1 VLSFDTTHTLTGRL
15 LQAEADAET
24 RGWGR
29 PPVLL
34 MLHDQPYS
42 PPGSP
47 NRLRR
52 MRVLSY
58 TLDPGDIAEHTTGLP
73 AVLHNLAEHLT
84 NPDPDMRACTA
95 MPAGRGADLD
105 ADRGPHAG
113 QITADMITASPA
125 ARLLAWAV
133 LYEDLAA
140 DPADIAEVRRVD
152 AVDIDNRVYQLT
164 RRRGEPH
171 VVVLVDDHPDPGDTP
186 ATHPG
191 LTALLTATE
200 RLPHHDTREGARQ

>member
-1 VLSFDTTHTLTGRL
+1 MLSFDTTHTLTGRL
-15 LQAEADAET
+15 LQAEADADT
-24 RGWGR
+24 RGWGG
-29 PPVLL
+29 PPILL
-34 MLHDQPYS
+34 MLHDQPYT
-42 PPGSP
+42 PPCSP

-52 MRVLSY
+52 MRVVSY

-73 AVLHNLAEHLT
+73 AVLQNLADHLT
-84 NPDPDMRACTA
+84 NADTRACTA
-95 MPAGRGADLD
+95 VPAGRGPDVGG
-105 ADRGPHAG
+105 DRGPHAG
-113 QITADMITASPA
+113 QITADMITAPPA

-191 LTALLTATE
+191 LTALLTATG
-200 RLPHHDTREGARQ
+200 RLPRHDTREGARQ